1 MRKRGQ
7 SSRPYAYRD
16 GVVHVAKAVAKIC
29 SEWDDSCWPREM
41 LVDEHESI
49 VDVTGV
55 ATPSPSAYVDHNDK
69 SWWYDQACMSEGET
83 ESNDAKSQTG
93 SDDGQALDECQ
104 DNTHTD
110 KKWEGPDYD
119 EDLNNPETSENEK
132 GIRGGSRADAL
143 KRLRACSRRLVCR
156 WLRGLPQEQE
166 ISCDE
171 L

>member
-1 MRKRGQ
+1 M
-7 SSRPYAYRD
+7 S
-16 GVVHVAKAVAKIC
+16 
-29 SEWDDSCWPREM
+29 PRSVQNGTTAAG
-41 LVDEHESI
+41 LVRCLWTS
-49 VDVTGV
+49 TSLLWTSL
-55 ATPSPSAYVDHNDK
+55 TPSPSAYVDHDDK

-104 DNTHTD
+104 DNTRTD

-156 WLRGLPQEQE
+156 ATSGTR
-166 ISCDE
+166 D
-171 L
+171 